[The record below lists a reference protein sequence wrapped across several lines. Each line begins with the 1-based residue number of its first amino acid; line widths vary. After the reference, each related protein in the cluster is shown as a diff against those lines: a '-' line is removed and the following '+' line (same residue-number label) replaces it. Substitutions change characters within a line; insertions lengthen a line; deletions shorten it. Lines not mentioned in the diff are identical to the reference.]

1 MTELMND
8 NRKKKTILLT
18 GATGFLG
25 ETVARRL
32 KQQGHRLI
40 CLVRGANGAE
50 RLRSKIPLLASDDA
64 VLVCDL
70 SRERAEW
77 DPALVDCRGSIDAVA
92 HCASMVRFH
101 EYLAQDIHRTN
112 VEGTRQLLG
121 LATELQV
128 PEFHYVSTAYVAG
141 DAETFE
147 ESDRE
152 KGQKTRNPYEA
163 SKLEAEKQ
171 VAAWREGRYSIYR
184 PSVIVGD
191 QETGLSQSDT
201 GFYGIHAV
209 FERLKRLL
217 LRILSV
223 DGVEYREAGIFFDSK
238 QVLNLPLSVRTSAS
252 STLNLIPVDW
262 VGNMMGELLG
272 QPASNAVYHLVHPDP
287 PMARWVFQT
296 SVELFG
302 IRGMH
307 FDGRS
312 AGPSE
317 ILDRMQ
323 RLMDRNIGIYDP
335 YINRTEARFGDAAVR
350 AALGDRYTPPP
361 EVDRKFLAHL
371 LKHAVYQ
378 EGTA

>member
-1 MTELMND
+1 MND

-50 RLRSKIPLLASDDA
+50 RLRSKIPLLESDDA

-141 DAETFE
+141 DAETLE